1 MTKSDAPHTG
11 VTGKSLYLELPE
23 TDYEQ
28 ALFLQLL
35 LADAR
40 AGGRLDSDVFIFLE
54 HSPVFTLGRRGGT
67 EFITA
72 PADMFKKSGIPVIQT
87 NRGGTITYH
96 CPGQLVMY
104 PIVALKKARMGV
116 SLFVE
121 LLEEI
126 MIQTASYFHVKAG
139 RNSANRGVWVGPKK
153 LGSIGLAVRQGVT
166 CHGLAFNVN
175 PDLEPFSWIN
185 PCGLEGVK
193 MTSLETE
200 LATAIRTRD
209 ALPIMK
215 ENAGKLFRTKLE
227 QMSRETLEEFK
238 EACQKW

>member
-1 MTKSDAPHTG
+1 MTKSDARHAG

-28 ALFLQLL
+28 ALFLQFS

-40 AGGRLDSDVFIFLE
+40 AGGRLDRDVFIFLE

-72 PADMFKKSGIPVIQT
+72 PADMFRKTGIPVVQT

-96 CPGQLVMY
+96 GPGQLVMY

-116 SLFVE
+116 SVFVE

-126 MIQTASYFHVKAG
+126 MIQTALRFDVKAG
-139 RNSANRGVWVGPKK
+139 RNPANRGVWVGPKK
-153 LGSIGLAVRQGVT
+153 LGSIGLAVRRGVT

-185 PCGLEGVK
+185 PCGLHGVK
-193 MTSLETE
+193 MTSLEAE
-200 LATAIRTRD
+200 LATEIRSRD
-209 ALPIMK
+209 ALGIMK
-215 ENAGKLFRTKLE
+215 ENVAKLFQTKLE
-227 QMSRETLEEFK
+227 PMSREKLEEFK
-238 EACQKW
+238 EAWQQW